1 MANQDL
7 LKLGRI
13 TAGSEANFTIFPGG
27 TESNGFIRF
36 TATYTAGSEFV
47 TVTAANPSYYGI
59 EYIRPGFLLRKTG
72 QGFTDNL
79 TKVVSVN
86 VGTNTIEIE
95 DFAGASVTTGTTVV
109 RINKGLSFVQSGSL
123 ITPSGYPTWRYTSVT
138 GSQDSE
144 YDTSYSKWAA
154 LIPLAL
160 TSSDSA
166 TVSSV
171 YGVYDI
177 SQVTDRISNDLSS
190 FYISASV
197 AYPEPAAY
205 TPSAGTTNF
214 AISETTLTS
223 SIAPL
228 FHGGDIGVLEGLG
241 FTAAQ
246 NQIVQFISQNSGS
259 SGGSVATFPYTGSAQ
274 ITGSLAVTGS
284 ATFLKDDNVPNDF
297 FLIQSAS
304 FKSLKTTDTGVIT
317 FGDFT
322 SLPTAVDGGFAYSG
336 SNFYAG
342 IGES

>member
-7 LKLGRI
+7 LKLGRV
-13 TAGSEANFTIFPGG
+13 TAGGEGNFTIFPGG
-27 TESNGFIRF
+27 TTSNGFIRF
-36 TATYTAGSEFV
+36 TGQFVDGSTTV
-47 TVTAANPSYYGI
+47 TVTAPNASYYGI
-59 EYIRPGFLLRKTG
+59 EYIRPGFILRKTG

-79 TKVVSVN
+79 TRIVSVD
-86 VGTNTIEIE
+86 VGNSTMVIE
-95 DFAGASVTTGTTVV
+95 DAATADSTGTTVV
-109 RINKGLSFVQSGSL
+109 RINKGLTFVQSGSL

-144 YDTSYSKWAA
+144 YNTDYSKWAA

-177 SQVTDRISNDLSS
+177 SQVTDRISNTLSS

-205 TPSAGTTNF
+205 TPSSGVTNI
-214 AISETTLTS
+214 AITETTLTS
-223 SIAPL
+223 SVAPL

-259 SGGSVATFPYTGSAQ
+259 GGGSVATFPFTGSAQ
-274 ITGSLAVTGS
+274 ITGSLVVTGS
-284 ATFLKDDNVPNDF
+284 STFLKDTGRAGDF

-304 FKSLKTTDTGVIT
+304 FTALKSTDKGVIT

-322 SLPTAVDGGFAYSG
+322 NLPTAVDGGFAYSG

-342 IGES
+342 IGDS

>member
-1 MANQDL
+1 MIADAATAN
-7 LKLGRI
+7 
-13 TAGSEANFTIFPGG
+13 S
-27 TESNGFIRF
+27 
-36 TATYTAGSEFV
+36 
-47 TVTAANPSYYGI
+47 
-59 EYIRPGFLLRKTG
+59 
-72 QGFTDNL
+72 
-79 TKVVSVN
+79 
-86 VGTNTIEIE
+86 
-95 DFAGASVTTGTTVV
+95 TGTTVV
-109 RINKGLSFVQSGSL
+109 RINKGLTFVQSGSL
-123 ITPSGYPTWRYTSVT
+123 VIPSGYPTWRYTSVT

-197 AYPEPAAY
+197 AYPEPPAY
-205 TPSAGTTNF
+205 TPSSGVTNI
-214 AISETTLTS
+214 AITETTLTS

-284 ATFLKDDNVPNDF
+284 STFLKDAGKAGDF

-304 FKSLKTTDTGVIT
+304 FTALKSTDKGVIT

-322 SLPTAVDGGFAYSG
+322 NLPTAVDGGFAYSG

>member
-7 LKLGRI
+7 LKLGRV
-13 TAGSEANFTIFPGG
+13 TAGGGGDFTIFSGG
-27 TESNGFIRF
+27 TTSNSFIRF
-36 TATYTAGSEFV
+36 TGQFVDGSTTV
-47 TVTAANPSYYGI
+47 TVTAPNASYYGI

-79 TKVVSVN
+79 TEVISVD
-86 VGTNTIEIE
+86 VGSNTIVIA
-95 DFAGASVTTGTTVV
+95 DAATANSTGTTVV
-109 RINKGLSFVQSGSL
+109 RINKGLTFVQSGSL

-171 YGVYDI
+171 YGVYEI
-177 SQVTDRISNDLSS
+177 SEITDRISNDQSS

-197 AYPEPAAY
+197 AYPEPPAY

-241 FTAAQ
+241 FAAAQ

-284 ATFLKDDNVPNDF
+284 STFLKDAGKAGDF

-304 FKSLKTTDTGVIT
+304 FTALKSTDKGVIT

-322 SLPTAVDGGFAYSG
+322 NLPTAVDGGFAYSG

>member
-7 LKLGRI
+7 LKLGRV
-13 TAGSEANFTIFPGG
+13 TAGGGGDFTIFSGG
-27 TESNGFIRF
+27 TTSNSFIRF
-36 TATYTAGSEFV
+36 TGQFVDGSTTV
-47 TVTAANPSYYGI
+47 TVTAPNASYYGI

-79 TKVVSVN
+79 TEVISVD
-86 VGTNTIEIE
+86 VGSNTIVIA
-95 DFAGASVTTGTTVV
+95 DAATANSTGTTVV
-109 RINKGLSFVQSGSL
+109 RINKGLTFVQSGSL

-171 YGVYDI
+171 YGVYEI
-177 SQVTDRISNDLSS
+177 SEITDRISNDQSS

-197 AYPEPAAY
+197 AYPEPPAY
-205 TPSAGTTNF
+205 TPSSGVTNI
-214 AISETTLTS
+214 AITETTLTS

-241 FTAAQ
+241 FAAAQ

-284 ATFLKDDNVPNDF
+284 STFLKDAGKAGDF

-304 FKSLKTTDTGVIT
+304 FTALKSTDKGVIT

-322 SLPTAVDGGFAYSG
+322 NLPTAVDGGFAYSG

>member
-7 LKLGRI
+7 LKLGRV
-13 TAGSEANFTIFPGG
+13 TAGGGGDFTIFSGG
-27 TESNGFIRF
+27 TTSNSFIRF
-36 TATYTAGSEFV
+36 TGQFVDGSTTV
-47 TVTAANPSYYGI
+47 TVTAPNASYYGI

-79 TKVVSVN
+79 TEVISVD
-86 VGTNTIEIE
+86 VGSNTIVIA
-95 DFAGASVTTGTTVV
+95 DAATANSTGTTVV
-109 RINKGLSFVQSGSL
+109 RINKGLTFVQSGSL

-144 YDTSYSKWAA
+144 YNTDYSKWAA

-177 SQVTDRISNDLSS
+177 SEITDRISNDLSS

-241 FTAAQ
+241 FAAAQ

-284 ATFLKDDNVPNDF
+284 STFLKDAGKAGDF

-304 FKSLKTTDTGVIT
+304 FTALKSTDKGVIT

-322 SLPTAVDGGFAYSG
+322 NLPTAVDGGFAYSG

>member
-1 MANQDL
+1 MIADAATAN
-7 LKLGRI
+7 
-13 TAGSEANFTIFPGG
+13 S
-27 TESNGFIRF
+27 
-36 TATYTAGSEFV
+36 
-47 TVTAANPSYYGI
+47 
-59 EYIRPGFLLRKTG
+59 
-72 QGFTDNL
+72 
-79 TKVVSVN
+79 
-86 VGTNTIEIE
+86 
-95 DFAGASVTTGTTVV
+95 TGTTVV
-109 RINKGLSFVQSGSL
+109 RINKGLTFVQSGSL
-123 ITPSGYPTWRYTSVT
+123 VIPSGYPTWRYTSVT

-284 ATFLKDDNVPNDF
+284 STFLKDAGKAGDF

-304 FKSLKTTDTGVIT
+304 FTALKSTDKGVIT